1 MKGEKVYP
9 AMLAV
14 RLGADAYADFVA
26 NAERSCGSK
35 EIALRDLVRAFNEL
49 CADGT
54 RVVLPLRLVSP
65 AYRIVGDRVVDASPV
80 YPLSGDAEER
90 LVAEINEVE
99 AMADADDARRAQAEA
114 AARPA
119 PAAPPILAR
128 APRQLA
134 KAPAS
139 GASRPE
145 SGGKKPATTQVGTGR
160 GVA

>member
-49 CADGT
+49 CAGGT

-80 YPLSGDAEER
+80 YPIFQDAEER
-90 LVAEINEVE
+90 RVAAISEVE

-114 AARPA
+114 VARPA
-119 PAAPPILAR
+119 PPEPPEFPHGRAR
-128 APRQLA
+128 RAT
-134 KAPAS
+134 APAS
-139 GASRPE
+139 GVSRPA
-145 SGGKKPATTQVGTGR
+145 SATKKPASTQVGTGR
-160 GVA
+160 GAS